1 MGTIAN
7 LFWNTEETRLRAG
20 WRVIVF
26 LFASFVVGEAL
37 LRLRA
42 LLDSLLP
49 VIYGRAIEAVL
60 YLLLIAAILLLA
72 SRVLDH
78 RQIID
83 YGFHL
88 SRGWWIDLG
97 FGLALGTLLLL
108 GVLVLELATGWVK
121 VTGTFL
127 PAAGQP
133 FAATI
138 LVGLV
143 AVTAVALGEET
154 SFRGYPIKN
163 LAEGFNWRVM
173 GPRWATVIAVLIPA
187 LLFGLAHATNP
198 NATMLSTINI
208 AIFAVL
214 FATGYVLTGELA
226 LPIGLHFAWDFIQGF
241 VFGITGSASQ
251 LGSFLVLAEDDPAGK
266 LWTGLPYGA
275 EGGPLAT
282 GAFILGFFL
291 TAAWVRFRRGSIRL
305 YPSLPQPPSRTASTA
320 AAGS

>member
-1 MGTIAN
+1 MVTITN
-7 LFWNTEETRLRAG
+7 LFWNTWEGRLRAG
-20 WRVIVF
+20 WRVVVF
-26 LFASFVVGEAL
+26 LFATFVVGVAL

-42 LLDSLLP
+42 LLATLLP
-49 VIYGRAIEAVL
+49 VIYGSAVEAVV
-60 YLLLIAAILLLA
+60 YLLLIGAILLLA

-78 RQIID
+78 RRLID

-88 SRGWWIDLG
+88 SRAWWTDLG

-108 GVLVLELATGWVK
+108 GILVLELAMGWIK
-121 VTGTFL
+121 VTGILATA
-127 PAAGQP
+127 PGQP

-138 LVGLV
+138 LVGLLAVLCV
-143 AVTAVALGEET
+143 AVGEEVT
-154 SFRGYPIKN
+154 WRGYPIKN
-163 LAEGFNWRVM
+163 LAEGLNWRVI

-198 NATMLSTINI
+198 NATTLSTINI
-208 AIFAVL
+208 MIFAVL

-226 LPIGLHFAWDFIQGF
+226 LPIGLHFAWDFVQGF
-241 VFGITGSASQ
+241 VFGVTGGTSQ

-291 TAAWVRFRRGSIRL
+291 TAAWVRFRRGSVRL
-305 YPSLPQPPSRTASTA
+305 HPSLAQPPRQPRPV
-320 AAGS
+320 